1 MLLAGRVIQEQKNYY
16 VVNTTRGDIRATL
29 KGVLKKDR
37 KRICTGD
44 LVDVEITN
52 NDTEEGLLDRVHE
65 RVTYLNR
72 PPIAN
77 IEQVLVVCTLRE
89 PSLDLEALDRLL
101 LCVAAYGLTA
111 ILVFNKTDIIGPD
124 ERPSLDGI
132 ITTYRGIGY
141 RVLETS
147 AERCSGLDDLRL
159 QCKEKVSAFAGLSG
173 VGKSALLSRLFPDRE
188 FRIGDVS
195 GATGRGTHTTTT
207 VSLLTLPEGGYI
219 ADTPGLAFI
228 DLPLIPE
235 EDVATYFPEL
245 ERLIGACRFNNCI
258 HENEPGCKVVEL
270 VEKGEI
276 KALRVEHYLKIYHEM
291 RERRR
296 GYKEKAG
303 K

>member
-16 VVNTTRGDIRATL
+16 VVNTARGDVRATL

-44 LVDVEITN
+44 RVDVETIN
-52 NDTEEGLLDRVHE
+52 NDTEEGILTRVHE
-65 RVTYLNR
+65 RGTFLPR
-72 PPIAN
+72 PPLAN
-77 IEQVLVVCTLRE
+77 IEQVLVICTHRE

-101 LCVAAYGLTA
+101 LSVAAYGLSA
-111 ILVFNKTDIIGPD
+111 ILVFNKTDLIGSQERLSIDDIIGA
-124 ERPSLDGI
+124 
-132 ITTYRGIGY
+132 YRDIGY
-141 RVLETS
+141 SVLETS
-147 AERCSGLDDLRL
+147 AELRTGLADLRL
-159 QCKEKVSAFAGLSG
+159 ACKGKVSAFAGLSG

-228 DLPLIPE
+228 DLPLVPE

-245 ERLIGACRFNNCI
+245 DRLIGTCRFNNCI
-258 HENEPGCKVVEL
+258 HENEPGCKVLEL
-270 VEKGEI
+270 VLKGEI
-276 KALRVEHYLKIYHEM
+276 KPWRMEHYMKIYREM

-303 K
+303 R